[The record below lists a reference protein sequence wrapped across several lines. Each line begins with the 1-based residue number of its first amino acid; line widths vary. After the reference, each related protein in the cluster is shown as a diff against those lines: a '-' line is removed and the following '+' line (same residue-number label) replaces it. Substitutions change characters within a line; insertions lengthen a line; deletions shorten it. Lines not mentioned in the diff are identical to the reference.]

1 MRICGCG
8 LMTGGDMN
16 KLVATLLAV
25 SIAALVSA
33 AHAAVAP
40 GQAAPEFSLV
50 DINGKVQKLAD
61 YRGKYVVLEWF
72 NSECPFVQKH
82 YESGNMQALQARYT
96 QKGVVWLG
104 INSTSPR
111 HSNFRDPVRS
121 QAILKEW
128 KSAPTAFVL
137 DPDGKVGKQYGART
151 TPHMYVIDPK
161 GMLVYVG
168 GIDDKPSTSQRDVAT
183 AKNLVAAALDES
195 LSGKPVGTPS
205 AMPYGCSVKYDY

>member
-1 MRICGCG
+1 
-8 LMTGGDMN
+8 MN
-16 KLVATLLAV
+16 KLVAALLAM
-25 SIAALVSA
+25 SMASLVSLVQA
-33 AHAAVAP
+33 AAAP

-50 DINGKVQKLAD
+50 DINGKMQKLSD

-82 YESGNMQALQARYT
+82 YESGNMQSLQARYT

-104 INSTSPR
+104 VNSTSPR

-121 QAILKEW
+121 QAILKDW

-168 GIDDKPSTSQRDVAT
+168 GIDDKPSTSQRDIPT
-183 AKNLVAAALDES
+183 AKNLVAAALDDS
-195 LSGKPVGTPS
+195 LGGKPVGTPS

>member
-1 MRICGCG
+1 
-8 LMTGGDMN
+8 MN
-16 KLVATLLAV
+16 KLVAALLAM
-25 SIAALVSA
+25 SMASLVSLVQA
-33 AHAAVAP
+33 AAAP

-50 DINGKVQKLAD
+50 DINGKMQTLSD

-82 YESGNMQALQARYT
+82 YESGNMQSLQARYT

-104 INSTSPR
+104 VNSTSPR
-111 HSNFRDPVRS
+111 HSNYRDPVRS
-121 QAILKEW
+121 QAILKDW

-161 GMLVYVG
+161 GTLVYVG
-168 GIDDKPSTSQRDVAT
+168 GIDDKPSTSPRDIPT
-183 AKNLVAAALDES
+183 AKNLVSAALDES
-195 LSGKPVGTPS
+195 LGGKPVGTPS

>member
-1 MRICGCG
+1 
-8 LMTGGDMN
+8 MN
-16 KLVATLLAV
+16 KSIAMLLAV
-25 SIAALVSA
+25 WIALVVSA
-33 AHAAVAP
+33 AQAAVAP

-50 DINGKVQKLAD
+50 DINGKAQKLSD

-111 HSNFRDPVRS
+111 HSNYRDPARS
-121 QAILKEW
+121 KSILNEW
-128 KSAPTAFVL
+128 KSVPTAFVL
-137 DPDGKVGKQYGART
+137 DPDGKVGKQYSART

-168 GIDDKPSTSQRDVAT
+168 GIDDKPSTSQRDIAT
-183 AKNLVAAALDES
+183 AKNLVAAALDQS
-195 LSGKPVGTPS
+195 LGGKTVATPS
-205 AMPYGCSVKYDY
+205 AMPYGCSVKYDN

>member
-1 MRICGCG
+1 
-8 LMTGGDMN
+8 MN
-16 KLVATLLAV
+16 KLVVASLAMSLAV
-25 SIAALVSA
+25 PVSV

-40 GQAAPEFSLV
+40 GQAAPDFSLV
-50 DINGKVQKLAD
+50 DINRKVQKLSD
-61 YRGKYVVLEWF
+61 YRGKFVVLEWF

-104 INSTSPR
+104 INSTSPT
-111 HSNFRDPVRS
+111 HGDYRDPARS
-121 QAILKEW
+121 QAILKAW

-151 TPHMYVIDPK
+151 TPHMYVIDPH
-161 GMLVYVG
+161 GTLVYVG
-168 GIDDKPSTSQRDVAT
+168 GIDDKPSTSQRDIAT
-183 AKNLVAAALDES
+183 AKNLVAAGLDES

-205 AMPYGCSVKYDY
+205 AMPYGCSVKYDN

>member
-1 MRICGCG
+1 
-8 LMTGGDMN
+8 MN
-16 KLVATLLAV
+16 KFAAMLLAV
-25 SIAALVSA
+25 AMAALVCA
-33 AHAAVAP
+33 AQAAVAP
-40 GQAAPEFSLV
+40 GQAAPAFSLV
-50 DINGKVQKLAD
+50 DINGKAQKLAD

-82 YESGNMQALQARYT
+82 YESGNMQALQARYM

-111 HSNFRDPVRS
+111 HSNYRDPARS
-121 QAILKEW
+121 QAILRQW
-128 KSAPTAFVL
+128 KSAPSAFAL
-137 DPDGKVGKQYGART
+137 DADGEVGRQYGART

-161 GMLVYVG
+161 GTLIYAG
-168 GIDDKPSTSQRDVAT
+168 GIDDKPSTSQRDIPT

-205 AMPYGCSVKYDY
+205 AMPYGCSVKYDN

>member
-1 MRICGCG
+1 MK
-8 LMTGGDMN
+8 
-16 KLVATLLAV
+16 KLVAALLAM
-25 SIAALVSA
+25 SMASLVSLVQA
-33 AHAAVAP
+33 AAAP

-50 DINGKVQKLAD
+50 DINGKMQKLSD

-82 YESGNMQALQARYT
+82 YESGNMQSLQARYT

-104 INSTSPR
+104 VNSTSPR

-121 QAILKEW
+121 QAILKDW

-161 GMLVYVG
+161 GTLVYVG
-168 GIDDKPSTSQRDVAT
+168 GIDDKPSTSQRDIPT
-183 AKNLVAAALDES
+183 AKNLVAVALDES
-195 LSGKPVGTPS
+195 LGGKPVGTPS

>member
-1 MRICGCG
+1 MS
-8 LMTGGDMN
+8 MTGGNMN
-16 KLVATLLAV
+16 KLVVTLLAV
-25 SIAALVSA
+25 SMASLVSLVQA
-33 AHAAVAP
+33 AAAP

-50 DINGKVQKLAD
+50 DINGKMQKLSD

-82 YESGNMQALQARYT
+82 YESGNMQSLQARYA

-104 INSTSPR
+104 VNSTSPR

-121 QAILKEW
+121 QAILKDW
-128 KSAPTAFVL
+128 KAAPTAFVL

-168 GIDDKPSTSQRDVAT
+168 GIDDKPSTSQRDIPT

-195 LSGKPVGTPS
+195 LGGKPVGTPS

>member
-1 MRICGCG
+1 
-8 LMTGGDMN
+8 MN
-16 KLVATLLAV
+16 KLVAASLAV
-25 SIAALVSA
+25 SMTVPVSVA
-33 AHAAVAP
+33 QAAVAP

-50 DINGKVQKLAD
+50 DINRKVQKLSD

-111 HSNFRDPVRS
+111 HSNYRDPARS
-121 QAILKEW
+121 QSILKEW
-128 KSAPTAFVL
+128 KSVPTAFVL

-151 TPHMYVIDPK
+151 TPHMYVIDPN
-161 GMLVYVG
+161 GTLVYVG
-168 GIDDKPSTSQRDVAT
+168 GIDDKPSISQRDIAT

-205 AMPYGCSVKYDY
+205 AMPYGCSVKYDN

>member
-1 MRICGCG
+1 
-8 LMTGGDMN
+8 MN
-16 KLVATLLAV
+16 KFAAMLLVV
-25 SIAALVSA
+25 SMAALVSA
-33 AHAAVAP
+33 AQAAVAP

-50 DINGKVQKLAD
+50 DINGKVQKLSD

-72 NSECPFVQKH
+72 NAECPFVQKH

-111 HSNFRDPVRS
+111 HSNYRDPARS
-121 QAILKEW
+121 HAILKDW

-161 GMLVYVG
+161 GTLVYVG
-168 GIDDKPSTSQRDVAT
+168 GIDDKPSTSQRDIAT
-183 AKNLVAAALDES
+183 ARNLVAAALDES
-195 LSGKPVGTPS
+195 LSGKSVGTPS
-205 AMPYGCSVKYDY
+205 AMPYGCSVKYDN

>member
-1 MRICGCG
+1 MKR
-8 LMTGGDMN
+8 
-16 KLVATLLAV
+16 LVAALLAM
-25 SIAALVSA
+25 SMASLVSLAQA
-33 AHAAVAP
+33 AAAP

-50 DINGKVQKLAD
+50 DINGKTQKLSD

-82 YESGNMQALQARYT
+82 YESGNMQSLQTRYT

-104 INSTSPR
+104 VNSTSPR

-121 QAILKEW
+121 QAILKDW

-161 GMLVYVG
+161 GTLVYVG
-168 GIDDKPSTSQRDVAT
+168 GIDDKPSTSPRDIPT
-183 AKNLVAAALDES
+183 AKNLVAAALEES
-195 LSGKPVGTPS
+195 LGGKPVGTPS
-205 AMPYGCSVKYDY
+205 AMPYGCSVKYDN

>member
-1 MRICGCG
+1 M
-8 LMTGGDMN
+8 D

-25 SIAALVSA
+25 SMAVLVSA
-33 AHAAVAP
+33 AQAAVAP

-50 DINGKVQKLAD
+50 DINGNVQKLSD

-111 HSNFRDPVRS
+111 HSNYRDPARS

-128 KSAPTAFVL
+128 KSAPSAFVL

-161 GMLVYVG
+161 GTLVYVG
-168 GIDDKPSTSQRDVAT
+168 GIDDKPSTSQRDIAT

-195 LSGKPVGTPS
+195 LSGRPVGTAS
-205 AMPYGCSVKYDY
+205 AMPYGCSVKYDN

>member
-1 MRICGCG
+1 
-8 LMTGGDMN
+8 MN
-16 KLVATLLAV
+16 KLIAASLAV
-25 SIAALVSA
+25 SMAVPVSVA
-33 AHAAVAP
+33 QAAVAP

-50 DINGKVQKLAD
+50 DINRKVQKLSD

-111 HSNFRDPVRS
+111 HSNYRDPARS

-151 TPHMYVIDPK
+151 TPHMYVIDPN
-161 GMLVYVG
+161 GTLVYVG
-168 GIDDKPSTSQRDVAT
+168 GIDDKPSISQRDIAT

-205 AMPYGCSVKYDY
+205 AMPYGCSVKYDN

>member
-1 MRICGCG
+1 
-8 LMTGGDMN
+8 MN
-16 KLVATLLAV
+16 KFIATSLAV
-25 SIAALVSA
+25 SMTVLVSA
-33 AHAAVAP
+33 AQAAIAP

-50 DINGKVQKLAD
+50 DINGKVQKLSD

-72 NSECPFVQKH
+72 NSECPFVHKH

-96 QKGVVWLG
+96 RQGVVWLG

-111 HSNFRDPVRS
+111 HSDYRDPSRS
-121 QAILKEW
+121 QKILKEW

-161 GMLVYVG
+161 GTLVYAG
-168 GIDDKPSTSQRDVAT
+168 GIDDRPSTSQRDIAT
-183 AKNLVAAALDES
+183 AKNLVAMALDES
-195 LSGKPVGTPS
+195 LGGKPVGTPS
-205 AMPYGCSVKYDY
+205 AMPYGCSVKYDN

>member
-1 MRICGCG
+1 MI
-8 LMTGGDMN
+8 
-16 KLVATLLAV
+16 KFIATSLAV
-25 SIAALVSA
+25 SMAVLVSA
-33 AHAAVAP
+33 AQAAIAP

-50 DINGKVQKLAD
+50 DINGKVQKLSD

-72 NSECPFVQKH
+72 NSECPFVHKH

-96 QKGVVWLG
+96 RQGVVWLG

-111 HSNFRDPVRS
+111 HSDYRDPARS
-121 QAILKEW
+121 QKILKEW

-161 GMLVYVG
+161 GTLVYAG
-168 GIDDKPSTSQRDVAT
+168 GIDDKPSTSQRDIAT
-183 AKNLVAAALDES
+183 AKNLVAMALDES
-195 LSGKPVGTPS
+195 LGGKPVGTPS
-205 AMPYGCSVKYDY
+205 ATPYGCSVKYDN

>member
-1 MRICGCG
+1 
-8 LMTGGDMN
+8 MN
-16 KLVATLLAV
+16 KLVAASLAV
-25 SIAALVSA
+25 SMAVPVSVA
-33 AHAAVAP
+33 QAAVAP

-50 DINGKVQKLAD
+50 DINRKVQKLSD

-111 HSNFRDPVRS
+111 HSNYRDPARS

-151 TPHMYVIDPK
+151 TPHMYVIDPN
-161 GMLVYVG
+161 GTLVYVG
-168 GIDDKPSTSQRDVAT
+168 GIDDKPSISQRDIAT
-183 AKNLVAAALDES
+183 AKNLVTAALDES

-205 AMPYGCSVKYDY
+205 AMPYGCSVKYEN

>member
-1 MRICGCG
+1 MQG
-8 LMTGGDMN
+8 LQT
-16 KLVATLLAV
+16 
-25 SIAALVSA
+25 
-33 AHAAVAP
+33 
-40 GQAAPEFSLV
+40 
-50 DINGKVQKLAD
+50 
-61 YRGKYVVLEWF
+61 
-72 NSECPFVQKH
+72 
-82 YESGNMQALQARYT
+82 RYT

-104 INSTSPR
+104 INSTSPK
-111 HSNFRDPVRS
+111 HSNYRDPARS

-161 GMLVYVG
+161 GTLVYVG
-168 GIDDKPSTSQRDVAT
+168 GIDDRPSTSQRDIAA

-205 AMPYGCSVKYDY
+205 AMPYGCSVKYDN

>member
-1 MRICGCG
+1 
-8 LMTGGDMN
+8 MN
-16 KLVATLLAV
+16 KLVA
-25 SIAALVSA
+25 ALVAMSMASLVSLVQA
-33 AHAAVAP
+33 AAAP

-50 DINGKVQKLAD
+50 DINGKMQKLSD

-82 YESGNMQALQARYT
+82 YESGNMQSLQARYA

-104 INSTSPR
+104 VNSTSPR

-121 QAILKEW
+121 QAILKDW

-168 GIDDKPSTSQRDVAT
+168 GIDDKPSTSQRDIPT
-183 AKNLVAAALDES
+183 AKNLVAAALDDS
-195 LSGKPVGTPS
+195 LGGKPVGTPS

>member
-1 MRICGCG
+1 
-8 LMTGGDMN
+8 MN
-16 KLVATLLAV
+16 KFAAMLSVGSMAV
-25 SIAALVSA
+25 LVSA
-33 AHAAVAP
+33 AQAAVAP

-50 DINGKVQKLAD
+50 DINGKVQKLSD

-72 NSECPFVQKH
+72 NAECPFVQKH

-111 HSNFRDPVRS
+111 HSNYRDPARS
-121 QAILKEW
+121 QAILKDW

-137 DPDGKVGKQYGART
+137 DPDGKVGRQYGART
-151 TPHMYVIDPK
+151 TPHMYVVDPK
-161 GMLVYVG
+161 GTLVYVG
-168 GIDDKPSTSQRDVAT
+168 GIDDKPSTSQRDIAS
-183 AKNLVAAALDES
+183 AKNLVAAALDDS

-205 AMPYGCSVKYDY
+205 AMPYGCSVKYDN

>member
-1 MRICGCG
+1 
-8 LMTGGDMN
+8 MN
-16 KLVATLLAV
+16 KLVAASLAV
-25 SIAALVSA
+25 SMAVPVSVA
-33 AHAAVAP
+33 QAAVAP

-50 DINGKVQKLAD
+50 DINRKVQKLSD

-111 HSNFRDPVRS
+111 HSNYRDPARS

-151 TPHMYVIDPK
+151 TPHMYVIDPN
-161 GMLVYVG
+161 GTLVYVG
-168 GIDDKPSTSQRDVAT
+168 GIDDKPSISQRDIAT

-205 AMPYGCSVKYDY
+205 AMPYGCSVKYDN

>member
-1 MRICGCG
+1 M
-8 LMTGGDMN
+8 
-16 KLVATLLAV
+16 KKFVAASLAV
-25 SIAALVSA
+25 SMAVLVCAAQ
-33 AHAAVAP
+33 AAVAP

-50 DINGKVQKLAD
+50 DVNGKMQKLSD
-61 YRGKYVVLEWF
+61 HRGKYVVLEWF

-111 HSNFRDPVRS
+111 HSNYRDPVRS
-121 QAILKEW
+121 LAILKEW
-128 KSAPTAFVL
+128 KSMPTAFVL

-161 GMLVYVG
+161 GTLIYVG
-168 GIDDKPSTSQRDVAT
+168 GIDDRPSTSQRDIAT
-183 AKNLVAAALDES
+183 ARNLVAAALDES
-195 LSGKPVGTPS
+195 LGGKPVGTPS
-205 AMPYGCSVKYDY
+205 AMPYGCSVKYDH

>member
-1 MRICGCG
+1 MS
-8 LMTGGDMN
+8 
-16 KLVATLLAV
+16 KLVATFLAV
-25 SIAALVSA
+25 SMAALVSA
-33 AHAAVAP
+33 AQAAVAP

-50 DINGKVQKLAD
+50 DINGRVQKLSD

-111 HSNFRDPVRS
+111 HSNYRDPARS

-161 GMLVYVG
+161 GTLVYVG
-168 GIDDKPSTSQRDVAT
+168 GIDDRPSTSQRDIAT
-183 AKNLVAAALDES
+183 ARNLVAAALDES

-205 AMPYGCSVKYDY
+205 AMPYGCSVKYDN

>member
-1 MRICGCG
+1 
-8 LMTGGDMN
+8 MN
-16 KLVATLLAV
+16 KLVAALLAM
-25 SIAALVSA
+25 SMASLVSLVQA
-33 AHAAVAP
+33 AAAP
-40 GQAAPEFSLV
+40 GQAAPDFSLV
-50 DINGKVQKLAD
+50 DINGKMQKLSD

-82 YESGNMQALQARYT
+82 YESGNMQSLQARYT

-104 INSTSPR
+104 VNSTSPR

-121 QAILKEW
+121 QAILKDW

-168 GIDDKPSTSQRDVAT
+168 GIDDKPSTSPRDIPT

-195 LSGKPVGTPS
+195 LGGKPVGTPS

>member
-1 MRICGCG
+1 
-8 LMTGGDMN
+8 MTGENMN
-16 KLVATLLAV
+16 KFVATLLAM
-25 SIAALVSA
+25 SMASLVSLVQA
-33 AHAAVAP
+33 AAAP

-50 DINGKVQKLAD
+50 DINGKMQKLSD

-82 YESGNMQALQARYT
+82 YESGNMQSLQARYT

-104 INSTSPR
+104 VNSTSPR
-111 HSNFRDPVRS
+111 HSNYRDPVRS
-121 QAILKEW
+121 QAILKDW

-168 GIDDKPSTSQRDVAT
+168 GIDDKPSTSQRDIPT

-195 LSGKPVGTPS
+195 LGGKPVGTPS
-205 AMPYGCSVKYDY
+205 AMPYGCSVKYDN

>member
-1 MRICGCG
+1 
-8 LMTGGDMN
+8 MN
-16 KLVATLLAV
+16 KLVAALLAM
-25 SIAALVSA
+25 SMASLVSLVQA
-33 AHAAVAP
+33 AAAP
-40 GQAAPEFSLV
+40 GQAAPDFSLV
-50 DINGKVQKLAD
+50 DINGKMQKLSD

-82 YESGNMQALQARYT
+82 YESGNMQSLQARYT

-104 INSTSPR
+104 VNSTSPR

-121 QAILKEW
+121 QAILKDW

-161 GMLVYVG
+161 GTLVYVG
-168 GIDDKPSTSQRDVAT
+168 GIDDKPSTSQRDIPT

-195 LSGKPVGTPS
+195 LGGKPVGTPS
-205 AMPYGCSVKYDY
+205 AMPYGCSVKYDN

>member
-1 MRICGCG
+1 
-8 LMTGGDMN
+8 MN
-16 KLVATLLAV
+16 KFVAMLLAV
-25 SIAALVSA
+25 SIAAPVSA
-33 AHAAVAP
+33 AQAAVTP
-40 GQAAPEFSLV
+40 GQVAPEFSLV
-50 DINGKVQKLAD
+50 DIGGKVQKLSD

-111 HSNFRDPVRS
+111 HSNYRDPARS
-121 QAILKEW
+121 QAILKDW

-137 DPDGKVGKQYGART
+137 DPDGRVGKQYGART
-151 TPHMYVIDPK
+151 TPHMYVIDPN
-161 GMLVYVG
+161 GTLVYAG
-168 GIDDKPSTSQRDVAT
+168 GIDDKPSTSQRDIAT

-205 AMPYGCSVKYDY
+205 AMPYGCSVKYDN

>member
-1 MRICGCG
+1 
-8 LMTGGDMN
+8 MN
-16 KLVATLLAV
+16 KLVVLSLAV
-25 SIAALVSA
+25 SMAVAASVSQ
-33 AHAAVAP
+33 AAVAP

-50 DINGKVQKLAD
+50 DIDRKVQKLSD

-111 HSNFRDPVRS
+111 HSNYRDPARS

-137 DPDGKVGKQYGART
+137 DPDGTVGKQYGART
-151 TPHMYVIDPK
+151 TPHMFVIDPN
-161 GMLVYVG
+161 GTLVYVG
-168 GIDDKPSTSQRDVAT
+168 GIDDKPSISQRDIAT
-183 AKNLVAAALDES
+183 ANNLVAAALDES
-195 LSGKPVGTPS
+195 LSGKSVGTPS
-205 AMPYGCSVKYDY
+205 AMPYGCSVKYDN